1 MKLGNSNLIVVRQLD
16 QKIQA
21 FALLSKVSNPTNGWI
36 SLLRKT
42 LNMSL
47 RQLGT
52 RLTMT
57 SQGVRDIEK
66 RETDGTITLKSLIEA
81 GDALDMKF
89 VYGFVPKNG
98 TLEDMVEKKARE
110 KAVKI
115 VQRTSDTMKL
125 EDQENS
131 QKRLKQAVD
140 ELVQEIKREMPRSL
154 WD

>member
-1 MKLGNSNLIVVRQLD
+1 
-16 QKIQA
+16 
-21 FALLSKVSNPTNGWI
+21 
-36 SLLRKT
+36 
-42 LNMSL
+42 
-47 RQLGT
+47 
-52 RLTMT
+52 
-57 SQGVRDIEK
+57 
-66 RETDGTITLKSLIEA
+66 
-81 GDALDMKF
+81 MKF